1 MKLLSLFSMLCL
13 LLSTNSF
20 ANANRVGDQISLR
33 GNYAGGSLEINASY
47 VSYQGSSMLQRSVTY
62 LNGQNVGTE
71 DSWLADED
79 ILTPESAGLM
89 VALCP
94 NIGGVQE
101 YLDLPVG
108 RTLTC
113 RLDTQSLSG
122 VPYVFAKNLQSLG
135 EMVWLAPFPVLGVA
149 QIQVEGA
156 YLQVQSYT
164 WK

>member
-1 MKLLSLFSMLCL
+1 MKLLSLFSILCL
-13 LLSTNSF
+13 IFSTNSF

-33 GNYAGGSLEINASY
+33 GNFAGGSLEINGSY
-47 VSYQGSSMLQRSVTY
+47 VSYQGSSMLQRTVTY

-94 NIGGVQE
+94 NIGGVHE
-101 YLDLPVG
+101 YLELPVG

-113 RLDTQSLSG
+113 RMDTQALTEL
-122 VPYVFAKNLQSLG
+122 PYIFAKNLQALG
-135 EMVWLAPFPVLGVA
+135 DKVWLAPFPVLGVA
-149 QIQVEGA
+149 QIQVDGA